1 MSLPDAVP
9 AFRAH
14 FTDPIYD
21 DPADEMAPFGSDEG
35 SDVLAIWSP
44 ARGAELGPDSTI
56 ATVLEMSPETLQS
69 DVAAMMTDGEGEDE
83 AAMIRGAAFTL
94 LRLTGRISEN
104 DRALALEALDF
115 EIEQYGEDPA
125 LLTQRR
131 DLQSWTNPA

>member
-9 AFRAH
+9 VFRAH

-21 DPADEMAPFGSDEG
+21 DPADDMAPFGSDEG
-35 SDVLAIWSP
+35 WDVLMTWAPPRSS
-44 ARGAELGPDSTI
+44 ELGPDSTI
-56 ATVLEMSPETLQS
+56 ATVLDVPPEQVREIAGPMDDIDGVGS
-69 DVAAMMTDGEGEDE
+69 AMMIV
-83 AAMIRGAAFTL
+83 AAAFTL
-94 LRLTGRISEN
+94 LRLTGRISED

-115 EIEQYGEDPA
+115 EIEQYGEEPA

>member
-94 LRLTGRISEN
+94 LRLTGRISED

-115 EIEQYGEDPA
+115 EIEQYGEEPA

-131 DLQSWTNPA
+131 DLASWSNPA